1 MVMQP
6 QGDRADEVEEIIGE
20 DIPAAPA
27 WAGPSRG
34 RWVLFAA
41 LAIAVVAIDQ
51 VAKAWIVGSLQ
62 VGTGYQ
68 VLGDWLRVVHG
79 RNSGMLFGLLPQS
92 APVFAIVSLVV
103 MVLIVVY
110 HGRVGRGILMT
121 LALGLLLGGAIG
133 NMLDRV
139 RFGSVIDWIDM
150 GIGGTRFWTYNL
162 GDAAITTAILLL
174 IATAVFPA
182 LAGWGS
188 DD

>member
-1 MVMQP
+1 MTQP
-6 QGDRADEVEEIIGE
+6 TADRADELGDDLE
-20 DIPAAPA
+20 DDAPAATA
-27 WAGPSRG
+27 WSGPTRG
-34 RWVLFAA
+34 RWAIFTL
-41 LAIAVVAIDQ
+41 LAIAVVAVDQ
-51 VAKAWIVGSLQ
+51 VAKAWIVGSLA

-79 RNSGMLFGLLPQS
+79 RNSGILFGMLPQS
-92 APVFAIVSLVV
+92 APAFAIVSLVV

-110 HGRVGRGILMT
+110 HARVGRGILT
-121 LALGLLLGGAIG
+121 TVALGLLLGGALG

-150 GIGGTRFWTYNL
+150 GIGSARFWTYNL

-174 IATAVFPA
+174 IAMAAFPVI
-182 LAGWGS
+182 AGWGS

>member
-1 MVMQP
+1 
-6 QGDRADEVEEIIGE
+6 
-20 DIPAAPA
+20 
-27 WAGPSRG
+27 
-34 RWVLFAA
+34 
-41 LAIAVVAIDQ
+41 
-51 VAKAWIVGSLQ
+51 
-62 VGTGYQ
+62 
-68 VLGDWLRVVHG
+68 
-79 RNSGMLFGLLPQS
+79 MLFGLLPQS

-121 LALGLLLGGAIG
+121 VALGLLLGGAIG

-174 IATAVFPA
+174 IATAVLPA